1 MNALPLEL
9 RAPRA
14 ARLPAT
20 PQLALAPAA
29 QREPHC
35 FDACLRQATPTANAL
50 LKQIFG
56 DSVMPRGEAIWLS
69 DLIELMAL
77 FGVDPRAT
85 RTGVFRLTEQGC
97 LTARRYGRRSAYAVL
112 PDAAEQLRGAWHALS
127 APPDYAWDGSWTLL
141 INTGGGGSAPAFAAL
156 RRSLAEQGYCA
167 LTPQVLARPTLP
179 QRCAGD
185 TLPIHALT
193 RQGGVLQVA
202 GQQVDGL
209 GALSEMGRQA
219 WNLSA
224 AAAPYHAFLRRFA
237 PLRQALA
244 DGQTLSARQAFALRM
259 LVAET
264 YRQCRASDPLL
275 PSAFLPQDWP
285 AMPAYELCLDLYLH
299 TFPLARQHV
308 EQTLGEPVPV
318 PVPPSLRSE
327 RTLQRPPFRIH
338 ALAKA

>member
-1 MNALPLEL
+1 MNAMPIEL

-14 ARLPAT
+14 PRPPTT
-20 PQLALAPAA
+20 PQLALASASHCD
-29 QREPHC
+29 PHWL
-35 FDACLRQATPTANAL
+35 DACLRQTTPTANAL

-97 LTARRYGRRSAYAVL
+97 LHARRYGRRSAYALL

-127 APPDYAWDGSWTLL
+127 APPDYAWDGSWSLV
-141 INTGGGGSAPAFAAL
+141 INTGGSGTAPAFAAL

-167 LTPQVLARPTLP
+167 LAPQVLARPTMP
-179 QRCAGD
+179 ERCGRDDTAGSS
-185 TLPIHALT
+185 LA
-193 RQGGVLQVA
+193 RQSSVLQVA

-209 GALSEMGRQA
+209 GPLQEMGRQA
-219 WNLSA
+219 WDLDA
-224 AAAPYHAFLRRFA
+224 TAAPYHAFLRRFG
-237 PLRQALA
+237 PLRHALA
-244 DGQTLSARQAFALRM
+244 DGQALSARQAFALRM
-259 LVAET
+259 LVADA

-275 PSAFLPQDWP
+275 PSAFLPHDWP

-308 EQTLGEPVPV
+308 VQSLGEA
-318 PVPPSLRSE
+318 VPPPPPPRNE

-338 ALAKA
+338 ALSKA